1 MEFISE
7 GHHVIQDYDFDRYE
21 DMTYECLGNY
31 FYRRDICQHMCVT
44 LHFGLLVF
52 NVLT

>member
-21 DMTYECLGNY
+21 DMTHECLETI
-31 FYRRDICQHMCVT
+31 FIEEIFVRTCA
-44 LHFGLLVF
+44 
-52 NVLT
+52 